1 MAKAVTL
8 KDRDGNELYPVT
20 SADLVVNGNGYKPGD
35 TVTISRGPLL
45 GCITNGAGTQE
56 WFVPL
61 NKDLSAVNS
70 CTVVFNGVASAY
82 YFKSINTDEHAGFAR
97 PNITGAKTGTVIANG
112 ILFSCALGAD
122 SNGRN
127 RQYNPCILMLG
138 DSITITFT

>member
-8 KDRDGNELYPVT
+8 KDKDGNELYPVT

-35 TVTISRGPLL
+35 TVTISRETLL
-45 GCITNGAGTQE
+45 GNITDNAGTQE

-61 NKDLSAVNS
+61 NKDLSAVTG
-70 CTVVFNGVASAY
+70 CTVVFNGGSSAY
-82 YFKSINTDEHAGFAR
+82 FFKSINTNEHAGFGR

-112 ILFSCALGAD
+112 VLFSCALGID

-127 RQYNPCILMLG
+127 YQYDPCMLILG
-138 DSITITFT
+138 SSITITFT